1 MKFVVTSDN
10 LNAGLRR
17 VMNAISPKPQTPVM
31 ANVLLEAKDGQLTL
45 TGSDNELR
53 ISTAVVAMVLDE
65 GAITIQAKK
74 FGEIVGA
81 LPAGDVTIE
90 ALGDEENNVLLN
102 CQKSKFSIHGV
113 SATEYPQAEPFAE
126 EWGFS
131 IGGKELVDS
140 LVRVSY
146 ARSDDENRKALNGIL
161 LSIRSGIRTFAASD
175 GRRLALVEN
184 NLESTDGNAP
194 ERDGEIILP
203 FKAVTELIRSVDQS
217 KAVVVHLTQSMVV
230 FENNV
235 TTIRS
240 KLVSGAYPNY
250 RSVIPLNFARDI
262 EIPRALFIDV
272 LKRISMVSTTVDG
285 SESVTLDFTP
295 GQLLISASSS
305 EYGEGSET
313 IDIAY
318 EGEQLVICFNPRF
331 LLDPIKTLTC
341 DQFKMRLNDN
351 MTPVELTGDP
361 GFIYILMPMHL

>member
-1 MKFVVTSDN
+1 MNRSFKFY
-10 LNAGLRR
+10 G
-17 VMNAISPKPQTPVM
+17 
-31 ANVLLEAKDGQLTL
+31 
-45 TGSDNELR
+45 
-53 ISTAVVAMVLDE
+53 
-65 GAITIQAKK
+65 
-74 FGEIVGA
+74 
-81 LPAGDVTIE
+81 
-90 ALGDEENNVLLN
+90 
-102 CQKSKFSIHGV
+102 
-113 SATEYPQAEPFAE
+113 
-126 EWGFS
+126 
-131 IGGKELVDS
+131 
-140 LVRVSY
+140 
-146 ARSDDENRKALNGIL
+146 
-161 LSIRSGIRTFAASD
+161 SGIRTFAASD

-184 NLESTDGNAP
+184 NLESAENAS

-203 FKAVTELIRSVDQS
+203 FKAVAELMRSVDQS
-217 KAVVVHLTQSMVV
+217 KAVVVHLTQSMVI

-250 RSVIPLNFARDI
+250 RSVIPLNFAREI

-305 EYGEGSET
+305 EYGEGNET

-318 EGEQLVICFNPRF
+318 EGEQLVICFNPKF
-331 LLDPIKTLTC
+331 LLDPIKTLAC